1 MSNGPLRLPNTGSS
15 LRPSIDDWAHDQV
28 WTELVAAF
36 DGNPADLP
44 IGTADRLAWLDA
56 FSDRWDARAGRL
68 ERDQAPEL
76 ELSPEHIRVVGWAS
90 DRLGMVATQPPR
102 FTEYDHVL
110 ALGGLIRACF
120 VRPAYAAEL
129 IESGRVVAP
138 SFVAL
143 GGHRPFSDGE
153 RQLARE
159 AGRAELGS
167 EFEALDA
174 GVRVAF
180 GVGEPIEV
188 QGHEEDTPGGS
199 WTLHRYPPRDGV
211 AIAVAAAPSSE
222 PLTRRANTPD
232 SYVWFARD
240 LVHLEP
246 GMRILAVTTS
256 IYVPAQHAA
265 AVATLGIP
273 FGVDVDTV
281 GRSTDHMPAL
291 WQQDF
296 TPTRYLM
303 EFRSAIRAMRRLDAA
318 AGG

>member
-1 MSNGPLRLPNTGSS
+1 MNNGTLPLPNIGSG
-15 LRPSIDDWAHDQV
+15 LRPSIDDWVHDQV

-44 IGTADRLAWLDA
+44 TGTADRLEWLDA
-56 FSDRWDARAGRL
+56 FSDRWDARAGKL

-76 ELSPEHIRVVGWAS
+76 GLSPEQVQVIDAARA
-90 DRLGMVATQPPR
+90 RLGMVTAQPPR
-102 FTEYDHVL
+102 FTDYDHVL

-120 VRPAYAAEL
+120 VRPGYAAEL
-129 IESGRVVAP
+129 LKSGRVASP

-143 GGHRPFSDGE
+143 GGHRPFSDVE
-153 RQLARE
+153 RQLAQD
-159 AGRAELGS
+159 ASRAELGS

-174 GVRVAF
+174 GVRAAF
-180 GVGEPIEV
+180 GVEEPIEV
-188 QGHEEDTPGGS
+188 RDHQEDTPGGS
-199 WTLHRYPPRDGV
+199 WTLRRYAPRQGV
-211 AIAVAAAPSSE
+211 SIAVAAAPSSE
-222 PLTRRANTPD
+222 PLQRRANTPD

-240 LVHLEP
+240 LAHLEP

-281 GRSTDHMPAL
+281 GRSTDDMPAM

-296 TPTRYLM
+296 SPTRYLM
-303 EFRSAIRAMRRLDAA
+303 EFRSAIRAMRRLLAA
-318 AGG
+318 TG